1 MVVLGMQKVSGSWR
15 RNCGGVG
22 RGLGRVHD
30 SRAGDDRM
38 KHGWVGPG
46 GSARGGRHDLKC
58 GPPGMPRVR
67 PLKLHGPSA
76 SHKII

>member
-1 MVVLGMQKVSGSWR
+1 VVGTG
-15 RNCGGVG
+15 G